1 MCTKPTKTPGRN
13 LASHPARHHIPP
25 SRNQRASMRPASPAQ
40 NNTHARPRAI
50 ASRPNE
56 SNAPA
61 CVRCPWPK
69 PTRMHGRN
77 QRNQRACMC
86 PARTKATRLHARACT
101 PMQKHDKQNKT
112 GPLVLEPASPYLGT
126 SFHDQSSSVCFMLRV
141 HPTPYLIRA
150 NMEKILLTNH
160 SLVC

>member
-25 SRNQRASMRPASPAQ
+25 SRNQRASMRPASTAQ

-112 GPLVLEPASPYLGT
+112 GPLVLEPASPHLGT
-126 SFHDQSSSVCFMLRV
+126 SFHDQSSSMCFRWYANSYPKR
-141 HPTPYLIRA
+141 HLIRIRR
-150 NMEKILLTNH
+150 EY
-160 SLVC
+160 